1 MKLKKNDNVLVLKGK
16 DRGKSGKVLA
26 VFPEI
31 EKVVVE
37 GVNMRRR
44 HVRARRA
51 GEKGQ
56 IVSVEGRIP
65 AANVALACGKCKAGA
80 RIGYNITE
88 KGKIR
93 VCRKCGTEGI

>member
-16 DRGKSGKVLA
+16 NRGASGKVLA
-26 VFPEI
+26 VFPEDQ
-31 EKVVVE
+31 KVVIE

-44 HVRARRA
+44 HIRARRQ

-56 IVSVEGRIP
+56 VVSVEGRIP
-65 AANVALACGKCKAGA
+65 VANVALVCSKCKKGA

-88 KGKIR
+88 KGKVR